1 MKLRIG
7 VLAAF
12 LLAAPAAPAVP
23 AEPVDCIAM
32 IGTGS
37 VGGALG
43 PRFASLGE
51 RIVYGSRTPDS
62 ERVQDLVRRTGQG
75 SSASVS
81 AAAAAACGTI
91 VLAVPWPAVEETM
104 KSLGTLDGKIILD
117 VTNPLGVRDGIE
129 VGAEV
134 PANSGAEYV
143 QSLAP
148 GARVVKAFNTIYF
161 TVMAHPATAGGP
173 VSVLISGDDA
183 AAKARVAA
191 LARGIGFEPVDVGAL
206 RTARYTEAMAL
217 LLVSR
222 LAGDQRPFDF
232 QLHPWPVK
240 RAQ

>member
-1 MKLRIG
+1 MNRLCG
-7 VLAAF
+7 LLFAVVLAGPAGAE
-12 LLAAPAAPAVP
+12 AAD
-23 AEPVDCIAM
+23 DCIAM

-43 PRFASLGE
+43 PRFAGLGE
-51 RIVYGSRTPDS
+51 RIVYGSRTPDE
-62 ERVQDLVRRTGQG
+62 ERVQNLVARTGA
-75 SSASVS
+75 SASAAS
-81 AAAAAACGTI
+81 PAAAAAACGTI
-91 VLAVPWPAVEETM
+91 VLAVPWSAVEETIR
-104 KSLGTLDGKIILD
+104 SFGRLDGKLIVD

-129 VGAEV
+129 VAAPLKAASMGEF
-134 PANSGAEYV
+134 V

-148 GARVVKAFNTIYF
+148 GARVVKAFNTIYY

-183 AAKARVAA
+183 GAKSRVAE
-191 LARGIGFEPVDVGAL
+191 LAKGIGFEPVDVGPM

-222 LAGDQRPFDF
+222 LVSGQRPFDF

-240 RAQ
+240 AEQ